1 MDLGRSGLLSRVL
14 SVESGSSGFGKGN
27 PPSDLPKLV
36 FHGEDPLPT
45 VTGVRSIG
53 FQISSGG
60 LGGWVGFRFLMDNP
74 IAKYQ

>member
-1 MDLGRSGLLSRVL
+1 MDLGRPSLLSRVS
-14 SVESGSSGFGKGN
+14 SVKSGSSGFGKGN

-45 VTGVRSIG
+45 VTGVRSTD

-60 LGGWVGFRFLMDNP
+60 LGGWVGFRFLMDSP
-74 IAKYQ
+74 TVKYQ